1 MATVP
6 KIKRYQSNH
15 MSVAFEPQMDKKHH
29 VARIHPHGDAVG
41 AFQLQAL
48 YAVQHLV
55 SVRLYR
61 GSKELAKVTRDQL
74 FAANEPMYQSWRIP
88 FLPWNNALSMH
99 VGRVDDVRVI
109 LETSERWDNA
119 AALGYELL
127 FVNDA
132 DRGLLSSSERAALY
146 CLEGPKERALRTD
159 QWQVAFPVRD
169 PPPTP
174 DGYTIQLAQSEV
186 TARVE
191 DGQLVRIR
199 WPLLLERVEVAALE
213 DAGTG
218 TGTGASLPLFH
229 ILCDGKPSQQV
240 SRGGALLM
248 EGLHCYAGALA
259 LPYTGLPCAAQDGK
273 HEILG
278 ERASRALAVERV
290 DGNGVQLLFRERT
303 SAAQVRLSLYH
314 WEVGKA

>member
-61 GSKELAKVTRDQL
+61 GSKELAKVTREQL

-99 VGRVDDVRVI
+99 VGRVDEVRVI
-109 LETSERWDNA
+109 LETSERWDAA

-132 DRGLLSSSERAALY
+132 DRGLLSSSERATLY
-146 CLEGPKERALRTD
+146 CLEGPKERALRTE

-174 DGYTIQLAQSEV
+174 AGYTVQLAQSEV

-191 DGQLVRIR
+191 NGQYVRIR
-199 WPLLLERVEVAALE
+199 WPLLLERVELSALE
-213 DAGTG
+213 DADTL
-218 TGTGASLPLFH
+218 LPLFH

-240 SRGGALLM
+240 SRGGTLLM
-248 EGLHCYAGALA
+248 EDLHCYAGALA
-259 LPYTGLPCAAQDGK
+259 LPYTGLPCAAQDGR

-278 ERASRALAVERV
+278 ARASRALAVERV
-290 DGNGVQLLFRERT
+290 DGNGVQIVFRERT
-303 SAAQVRLSLYH
+303 SVAQVRLTLYH
-314 WEVGKA
+314 WEISKT